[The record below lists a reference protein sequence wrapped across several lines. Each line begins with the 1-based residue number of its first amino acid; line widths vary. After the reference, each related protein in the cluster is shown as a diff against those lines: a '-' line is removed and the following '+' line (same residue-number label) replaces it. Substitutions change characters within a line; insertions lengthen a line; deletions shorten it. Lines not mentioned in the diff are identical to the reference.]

1 MGATGAAPH
10 DRRMTRTSRL
20 VVAGSTG
27 LAIGIALVVVSG
39 PGGDVAALVRG
50 YGSLLTLSAVWL
62 LGGLALQSA
71 VLRRRATTFRTRPA
85 GLLRR
90 SS

>member
-10 DRRMTRTSRL
+10 DRGMTRTSRL
-20 VVAGSTG
+20 VVAGWTG
-27 LAIGIALVVVSG
+27 LAIGLALIVVGG

-50 YGSLLTLSAVWL
+50 YGSLLTLSAAWL
-62 LGGLALQSA
+62 LGGLALRYA
-71 VLRRRATTFRTRPA
+71 VLRRRAASVRTRPA
-85 GLLRR
+85 GLLHR